1 MNDLVAAYG
10 LQAWKVVATALVLPP
25 VPFLV
30 LALIGARTIL
40 WRRGLGWLL
49 VLVAVAGLWLSGC
62 AAVGEW
68 LMREVLQ
75 PPPPLAGAARAQL
88 RQEVAR
94 TGAVAIVALGGGS
107 ESHAP
112 EYGAPDLTDASFE
125 RLRYAV
131 WLSRETGAPI
141 GFSGGLG
148 HAQPNGM
155 AEAPI
160 AARVAVREF
169 NRPLRWAEGE
179 SRDTRENADFTIAA
193 LRGEGIKRIVL
204 VTHAWH
210 MPRALRAF
218 RQAAASAKADITI
231 TPAPM
236 AWAPQIER
244 PALRWMPSSE
254 GSTLVRRSL
263 REILGLLTGS

>member
-10 LQAWKVVATALVLPP
+10 LQAWKVVAAALVLPP

-30 LALIGARTIL
+30 LLLIGARTIP
-40 WRRGLGWLL
+40 WRRGAGWLL
-49 VLVAVAGLWLSGC
+49 VLLAVAGLWLSGC
-62 AAVGEW
+62 AGVGEW
-68 LMREVLQ
+68 LMRDVLQ
-75 PPPPLAGAARAQL
+75 APPPIDSAARARL
-88 RQEVAR
+88 RQEMAR

-141 GFSGGLG
+141 GFSGGVG

-155 AEAPI
+155 AEATI

-179 SRDTRENADFTIAA
+179 SRDTRENAAFTVAA
-193 LRGEGIKRIVL
+193 LRGEGVRRIVL

-218 RQAAASAKADITI
+218 QQASVAAKADITI

-236 AWAPQIER
+236 AWAPRVER
-244 PALRWMPSSE
+244 TALRWMPSSE
-254 GSTLVRRSL
+254 GSTLVRQSL
-263 REILGLLTGS
+263 REVIGLLAGS